1 MYDPAMTVGMRDELV
16 TLGVE
21 DLTTPEQVDA
31 LVDRG
36 GVSVIVVNSV
46 CGCAAGNARP
56 GISLFLQ
63 GETKPDHVGTVFAG
77 VDREAT
83 ARARERFGPVPPS
96 SPSMAVLKDGELVH
110 MLHRHNIE
118 GASPQDLADELATV
132 VKQHQA

>member
-1 MYDPAMTVGMRDELV
+1 MYDPAMTSPMRHELV
-16 TLGVE
+16 TIGVE
-21 DLTTPEQVDA
+21 DLTTPDLVDE

-36 GVSVIVVNSV
+36 GIAVVIVNSV

-56 GISLFLQ
+56 GVGLFLQ
-63 GETKPDHVGTVFAG
+63 GEVKPDHIGTVFAG

-83 ARARERFGPVPPS
+83 DQARVRFGPVPPS

-118 GASPQDLADELATV
+118 GRPPEAIAEELATAI
-132 VKQHQA
+132 KQNQA